1 MQGTGIG
8 WGGILGATIFKLT
21 HLITLQFLQL
31 SFQPCLPSTTHQT
44 PQLHLRCLNH
54 LKLLERSSGDSHRRT
69 KRIIASASSRI
80 PQAPE
85 TWFINSPKIFSIFQ
99 SFAIH
104 VAMGFADGIQSHKR
118 QLFRWFLPSLGLVD
132 IPCQMFNKH
141 IIESW
146 AMRSRC
152 LRKKKR
158 LMIVDYNCIR
168 SIIQSF
174 IKPTKSRKFSRH
186 DQNFLYSRCGVK
198 ESAKR
203 RGMID
208 NIWSCHLLQNVFF
221 IASMCSLLI
230 QLRSD
235 SLLLNVPA
243 RLHCSWNAKRLIVP
257 QHQHVLQSQLGAS
270 RSMLNDPKSSSIWM
284 SSATRIV

>member
-1 MQGTGIG
+1 
-8 WGGILGATIFKLT
+8 
-21 HLITLQFLQL
+21 
-31 SFQPCLPSTTHQT
+31 
-44 PQLHLRCLNH
+44 
-54 LKLLERSSGDSHRRT
+54 
-69 KRIIASASSRI
+69 
-80 PQAPE
+80 
-85 TWFINSPKIFSIFQ
+85 
-99 SFAIH
+99 
-104 VAMGFADGIQSHKR
+104 MGFADGIQSHKR
-118 QLFRWFLPSLGLVD
+118 QFFRWFLPNLGLVD

-174 IKPTKSRKFSRH
+174 IKPTKSGKFSRH

-208 NIWSCHLLQNVFF
+208 NIWSCHLRQNAFF
-221 IASMCSLLI
+221 YREHVQLINSSEKRLFVTKCAS
-230 QLRSD
+230 D
-235 SLLLNVPA
+235 
-243 RLHCSWNAKRLIVP
+243 RLHCSWNAKRSIAP

-270 RSMLNDPKSSSIWM
+270 RSMLNDPKSSSI
-284 SSATRIV
+284 